1 MNKKLETA
9 EMDELLRAILS
20 LETVEEAYE
29 FFEDLCTVNEMV
41 AMKQRFEVA
50 KMLREER
57 TYQDIADETGA
68 SSATISRVNRALNY
82 GNDGYDLVLK
92 RIGQKSYLL
101 DELGFIPSSFF
112 LCCNYGI
119 ILCGF

>member
-1 MNKKLETA
+1 MRPRRTGLGVYIAMNKKLETA

-92 RIGQKSYLL
+92 RIS
-101 DELGFIPSSFF
+101 E
-112 LCCNYGI
+112 
-119 ILCGF
+119 

>member
-1 MNKKLETA
+1 MCASDALGIGVYITMNKKLETA

-92 RIGQKSYLL
+92 RIS
-101 DELGFIPSSFF
+101 E
-112 LCCNYGI
+112 
-119 ILCGF
+119 

>member
-82 GNDGYDLVLK
+82 GNDGYDMVFS
-92 RIGQKSYLL
+92 RIGGIKS
-101 DELGFIPSSFF
+101 DTNKE
-112 LCCNYGI
+112 
-119 ILCGF
+119 

>member
-92 RIGQKSYLL
+92 RINK
-101 DELGFIPSSFF
+101 
-112 LCCNYGI
+112 
-119 ILCGF
+119 

>member
-20 LETVEEAYE
+20 LESVEEAYE

-68 SSATISRVNRALNY
+68 SSATISRVNRALKY

-92 RIGQKSYLL
+92 RIGL
-101 DELGFIPSSFF
+101 
-112 LCCNYGI
+112 
-119 ILCGF
+119 

>member
-1 MNKKLETA
+1 MNKKLETE
-9 EMDELLRAILS
+9 EMNLLLRAILS
-20 LETVEEAYE
+20 LETVQEAYD

-82 GNDGYDLVLK
+82 GNDGYDMVLA
-92 RIGQKSYLL
+92 RIQ
-101 DELGFIPSSFF
+101 DTEA
-112 LCCNYGI
+112 
-119 ILCGF
+119 

>member
-92 RIGQKSYLL
+92 RI
-101 DELGFIPSSFF
+101 E
-112 LCCNYGI
+112 
-119 ILCGF
+119 

>member
-1 MNKKLETA
+1 MNPKLKTDA
-9 EMDELLRAILS
+9 IDSLFDAILCLNS
-20 LETVEEAYE
+20 KEDCYT

-92 RIGQKSYLL
+92 RISK
-101 DELGFIPSSFF
+101 
-112 LCCNYGI
+112 
-119 ILCGF
+119 

>member
-20 LETVEEAYE
+20 LESVEEAYE

-92 RIGQKSYLL
+92 RIGL
-101 DELGFIPSSFF
+101 
-112 LCCNYGI
+112 
-119 ILCGF
+119 

>member
-82 GNDGYDLVLK
+82 GNDGYDMVLK
-92 RIGQKSYLL
+92 RINK
-101 DELGFIPSSFF
+101 
-112 LCCNYGI
+112 
-119 ILCGF
+119 

>member
-1 MNKKLETA
+1 VGFLLGVFVIMNKKLETA

-82 GNDGYDLVLK
+82 GNDGYDMVLK
-92 RIGQKSYLL
+92 RISK
-101 DELGFIPSSFF
+101 
-112 LCCNYGI
+112 
-119 ILCGF
+119 

>member
-20 LETVEEAYE
+20 LETVQEAYE

-82 GNDGYDLVLK
+82 GNDGYDMVLN
-92 RIGQKSYLL
+92 RIEQQK
-101 DELGFIPSSFF
+101 
-112 LCCNYGI
+112 
-119 ILCGF
+119 

>member
-41 AMKQRFEVA
+41 ATKQRFEVA

-82 GNDGYDLVLK
+82 GNDGYDLVLN
-92 RIGQKSYLL
+92 RISN
-101 DELGFIPSSFF
+101 D
-112 LCCNYGI
+112 
-119 ILCGF
+119 

>member
-9 EMDELLRAILS
+9 EMNELLEAILS

-82 GNDGYDLVLK
+82 GNDGYDLVLN
-92 RIGQKSYLL
+92 RIKK
-101 DELGFIPSSFF
+101 
-112 LCCNYGI
+112 
-119 ILCGF
+119 

>member
-20 LETVEEAYE
+20 LDTVEEAYE

-92 RIGQKSYLL
+92 RIGL
-101 DELGFIPSSFF
+101 
-112 LCCNYGI
+112 
-119 ILCGF
+119 

>member
-20 LETVEEAYE
+20 LETVQEAYE

-92 RIGQKSYLL
+92 RIEQ
-101 DELGFIPSSFF
+101 
-112 LCCNYGI
+112 
-119 ILCGF
+119 

>member
-92 RIGQKSYLL
+92 RIENIK
-101 DELGFIPSSFF
+101 
-112 LCCNYGI
+112 
-119 ILCGF
+119 

>member
-29 FFEDLCTVNEMV
+29 VFEDLCTVNEMV

-82 GNDGYDLVLK
+82 GNDGYDLVLN
-92 RIGQKSYLL
+92 RISN
-101 DELGFIPSSFF
+101 D
-112 LCCNYGI
+112 
-119 ILCGF
+119 

>member
-1 MNKKLETA
+1 MNKKLETE
-9 EMDELLRAILS
+9 EMDELLRAVLS

-82 GNDGYDLVLK
+82 GNDGYDMVLK
-92 RIGQKSYLL
+92 RISK
-101 DELGFIPSSFF
+101 
-112 LCCNYGI
+112 
-119 ILCGF
+119 

>member
-20 LETVEEAYE
+20 LETVQEAYE

-82 GNDGYDLVLK
+82 GNDGYDMVLK
-92 RIGQKSYLL
+92 RIEKK
-101 DELGFIPSSFF
+101 
-112 LCCNYGI
+112 
-119 ILCGF
+119 

>member
-20 LETVEEAYE
+20 LNTVQEAYD

-68 SSATISRVNRALNY
+68 SSATISRVNRSLNY
-82 GNDGYDLVLK
+82 GNDGYDMVLN
-92 RIGQKSYLL
+92 RINK
-101 DELGFIPSSFF
+101 
-112 LCCNYGI
+112 
-119 ILCGF
+119 

>member
-92 RIGQKSYLL
+92 RIGL
-101 DELGFIPSSFF
+101 
-112 LCCNYGI
+112 
-119 ILCGF
+119 

>member
-1 MNKKLETA
+1 LGFGGVTKREVGVYFIMNKKLETA

-82 GNDGYDLVLK
+82 GNDGYDMVLK
-92 RIGQKSYLL
+92 RIGQ
-101 DELGFIPSSFF
+101 
-112 LCCNYGI
+112 
-119 ILCGF
+119 

>member
-1 MNKKLETA
+1 MDSKIKDKNTDMLFEAILHLETT
-9 EMDELLRAILS
+9 DDCYR
-20 LETVEEAYE
+20 
-29 FFEDLCTVNEMV
+29 FFEDLCTVNEIV

-82 GNDGYDLVLK
+82 GNDGYDMVLK
-92 RIGQKSYLL
+92 RISQ
-101 DELGFIPSSFF
+101 
-112 LCCNYGI
+112 
-119 ILCGF
+119 

>member
-41 AMKQRFEVA
+41 AMKQRFKVA

-82 GNDGYDLVLK
+82 GNDGYDLVLN
-92 RIGQKSYLL
+92 RISN
-101 DELGFIPSSFF
+101 D
-112 LCCNYGI
+112 
-119 ILCGF
+119 

>member
-82 GNDGYDLVLK
+82 GNDGYDMVLK
-92 RIGQKSYLL
+92 RIGNQ
-101 DELGFIPSSFF
+101 
-112 LCCNYGI
+112 
-119 ILCGF
+119 

>member
-41 AMKQRFEVA
+41 A
-50 KMLREER
+50 LRWLRCFVRSAHIR
-57 TYQDIADETGA
+57 TSQT
-68 SSATISRVNRALNY
+68 R
-82 GNDGYDLVLK
+82 LVLV
-92 RIGQKSYLL
+92 QLL
-101 DELGFIPSSFF
+101 SVVLIAH
-112 LCCNYGI
+112 
-119 ILCGF
+119 

>member
-1 MNKKLETA
+1 MRPRRTGLGVYIAMNKKLETA

-82 GNDGYDLVLK
+82 GNDGYDMVLK
-92 RIGQKSYLL
+92 RISK
-101 DELGFIPSSFF
+101 
-112 LCCNYGI
+112 
-119 ILCGF
+119 